1 MIKYITRVLMLF
13 MILIFITVCMSW
25 SEELQN
31 DEYILTHYFLN
42 GDEIFIKKNKKE
54 VIKVVFDWK
63 SRRTSQGIEYFYI
76 KIYYK
81 NKFKKI
87 IKSIDRFDFG
97 ISLVRLESTELFC
110 KKKYIVIT
118 LRNYSQALIGQTNNY
133 YSEIFVDM
141 NGEKGEF
148 SYLQYDENKK
158 EGPFSMEFIKR
169 NYNYSCTNYG
179 VFFR

>member
-1 MIKYITRVLMLF
+1 MPF
-13 MILIFITVCMSW
+13 MILIFITVRMSW

-31 DEYILTHYFLN
+31 DEYVLTNYFLN

-54 VIKVVFDWK
+54 VIKVIFDRK
-63 SRRTSQGIEYFYI
+63 RRRTSEGIDYFYI

-87 IKSIDRFDFG
+87 KYSFDRFDFG
-97 ISLVRLESTELFC
+97 VLPARLESTELFC

-118 LRNYSQALIGQTNNY
+118 LRNYSQAVIGQTNNF

-141 NGEKGEF
+141 NGEKGQF
-148 SYLQYDENKK
+148 SYLRYDENKK

-179 VFFR
+179 LFFR